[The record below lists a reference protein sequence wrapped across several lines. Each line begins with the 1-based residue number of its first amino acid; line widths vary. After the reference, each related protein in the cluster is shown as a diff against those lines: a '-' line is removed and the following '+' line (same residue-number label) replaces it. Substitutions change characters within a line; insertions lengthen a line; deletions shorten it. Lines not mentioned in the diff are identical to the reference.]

1 MKNPYILYL
10 LKRGAEAIAPAISLC
25 TTPPDMAKW
34 IKFNLEGNDDIVD
47 DTVFREIHRGQIH
60 AGHMLPIRIK
70 PPLASVSFLFDTY
83 GLGWFVGEYR
93 GNQCPNL

>member
-1 MKNPYILYL
+1 M
-10 LKRGAEAIAPAISLC
+10 KRGAEAIAPAISLC

-83 GLGWFVGEYR
+83 DLDGLL
-93 GNQCPNL
+93 GNTEVISVQICKLHSK